1 MKEEFMKVAV
11 LIDAENIS
19 FKYAKLILD
28 EASRQGTVVCRRIYG
43 DWSEAS
49 LSSWK
54 TAIMEYSFNAIQQFH
69 NTKGKNSSDSAL
81 IIDAMDLMHESNY
94 QCMCIVSSDSDFSK
108 LASRLRESEI
118 YVVGMGE
125 TKTPVSFR
133 SSCDKFLYLDV
144 LLNKYKEME
153 NRIKQKQEAEART
166 SGQSKADD
174 KSGLNKTVIIEEID
188 TILDDESAED
198 GWIMLSDLGSKLSQ
212 KFPDFDVR
220 NFGFSKLSGLI
231 KSLKKY
237 ELRGET
243 TTSSNP
249 TAKVFYVRKK
259 D

>member
-153 NRIKQKQEAEART
+153 NRIKQKQEAEARS

-174 KSGLNKTVIIEEID
+174 KSGLNKAVIIEEID
-188 TILDDESAED
+188 TIREKMTVRVKMFLGREMQVELDLDQVDKVSAD
-198 GWIMLSDLGSKLSQ
+198 
-212 KFPDFDVR
+212 
-220 NFGFSKLSGLI
+220 
-231 KSLKKY
+231 
-237 ELRGET
+237 
-243 TTSSNP
+243 
-249 TAKVFYVRKK
+249 
-259 D
+259 

>member
-1 MKEEFMKVAV
+1 MRDEIMKVAV

-28 EASRQGTVVCRRIYG
+28 EAGRQGTVVCRRIYG
-43 DWSEAS
+43 DWSEQS

-54 TAIMEYSFNAIQQFH
+54 NAIMEHSFNAIQQFH
-69 NTKGKNSSDSAL
+69 NTKGKNASDSAL

-144 LLNKYKEME
+144 LLNKYKEAE
-153 NRIKQKQEAEART
+153 DRTRERLEA
-166 SGQSKADD
+166 KANGELKTDE
-174 KSGLNKTVIIEEID
+174 KSGLNKKVIIEEID
-188 TILDDESAED
+188 NIIADDSAED
-198 GWIMLSDLGSKLSQ
+198 GWIMLSDIGSKLSQ

-231 KSLKKY
+231 KSLKRY
-237 ELRGET
+237 ELRGEST
-243 TTSSNP
+243 SSSNP

>member
-1 MKEEFMKVAV
+1 MRNDIMKVAV

-28 EASRQGTVVCRRIYG
+28 EASRHGTVVCRRLYG
-43 DWSEAS
+43 DWSEQS

-54 TAIMEYSFNAIQQFH
+54 NAIMEYSFNAIQQFH

-81 IIDAMDLMHESNY
+81 IIDAMDLMHEANY

-118 YVVGMGE
+118 YVIGMGE
-125 TKTPVSFR
+125 MKTPVSFR

-144 LLNKYKEME
+144 LLNKYKEAE
-153 NRIKQKQEAEART
+153 DRTRERLEARANGELKT
-166 SGQSKADD
+166 DE
-174 KSGLNKTVIIEEID
+174 KSGLNKKVIIEEID
-188 TILDDESAED
+188 NIIADDSAED
-198 GWIMLSDLGSKLSQ
+198 GWIMLSDIGSKLSQ

-231 KSLKKY
+231 KSLKRY
-237 ELRGET
+237 ELRGEST
-243 TTSSNP
+243 SSSNP

>member
-1 MKEEFMKVAV
+1 
-11 LIDAENIS
+11 
-19 FKYAKLILD
+19 
-28 EASRQGTVVCRRIYG
+28 
-43 DWSEAS
+43 
-49 LSSWK
+49 
-54 TAIMEYSFNAIQQFH
+54 
-69 NTKGKNSSDSAL
+69 
-81 IIDAMDLMHESNY
+81 
-94 QCMCIVSSDSDFSK
+94 
-108 LASRLRESEI
+108 
-118 YVVGMGE
+118 
-125 TKTPVSFR
+125 
-133 SSCDKFLYLDV
+133 
-144 LLNKYKEME
+144 ME
-153 NRIKQKQEAEART
+153 NRIKQKQEAEARS

-174 KSGLNKTVIIEEID
+174 KSGLNKAVIIEEID

>member
-1 MKEEFMKVAV
+1 MKVAV

-28 EASRQGTVVCRRIYG
+28 EASRLGTVVCRRIYG
-43 DWSEAS
+43 DWSEQS

-54 TAIMEYSFNAIQQFH
+54 NAIMEYSFNAIQQCH
-69 NTKGKNSSDSAL
+69 NTKGKNASDSAL

-94 QCMCIVSSDSDFSK
+94 HCMCIVSSDSDFSK

-144 LLNKYKEME
+144 LLNKYKEAE
-153 NRIKQKQEAEART
+153 IRLKEQEQAE
-166 SGQSKADD
+166 SKSPNQSKTEE
-174 KSGLNKTVIIEEID
+174 KSGLNKRAIIEEID
-188 TILDDESAED
+188 TIISDESAED

-231 KSLKKY
+231 KSLKRY

-249 TAKVFYVRKK
+249 TAKVFYVRRK